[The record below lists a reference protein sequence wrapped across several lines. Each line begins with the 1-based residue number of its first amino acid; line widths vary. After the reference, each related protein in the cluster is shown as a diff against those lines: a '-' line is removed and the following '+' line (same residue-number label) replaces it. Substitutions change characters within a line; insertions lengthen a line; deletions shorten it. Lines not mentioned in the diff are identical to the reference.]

1 MSLRERDNKMIVKSN
16 FVISC
21 LTFKG
26 SISTKFKG
34 KEKQRKN
41 KSQDK
46 CLPCG
51 KKDHLKKEC
60 LKFLEK
66 ESSMHHSLLVK
77 SFLMLD
83 STNSWWIDSGATD
96 HVCNSL

>member
-34 KEKQRKN
+34 KESRERTKVKI
-41 KSQDK
+41 SVSFVV
-46 CLPCG
+46 
-51 KKDHLKKEC
+51 KK
-60 LKFLEK
+60 
-66 ESSMHHSLLVK
+66 
-77 SFLMLD
+77 
-83 STNSWWIDSGATD
+83 TT
-96 HVCNSL
+96 